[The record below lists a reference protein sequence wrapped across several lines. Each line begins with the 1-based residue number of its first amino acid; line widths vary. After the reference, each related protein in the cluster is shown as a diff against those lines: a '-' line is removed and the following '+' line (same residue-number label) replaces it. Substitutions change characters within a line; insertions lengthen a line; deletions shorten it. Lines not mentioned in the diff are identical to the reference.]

1 MELKISQHDGFRVV
15 SQAFGGCAIII
26 RGDDVGPIFRNR
38 TDAIDWAAD
47 TDCGA
52 NVEPGYQVK
61 PLRGAIARRILIAL
75 ATAYKWRAA

>member
-1 MELKISQHDGFRVV
+1 MELKISQHDGFMVV
-15 SQAFGGCAIII
+15 SQDFGGCAVIV

-61 PLRGAIARRILIAL
+61 PLRGVLARRIKITL
-75 ATAYKWRAA
+75 AAAYKGRVA